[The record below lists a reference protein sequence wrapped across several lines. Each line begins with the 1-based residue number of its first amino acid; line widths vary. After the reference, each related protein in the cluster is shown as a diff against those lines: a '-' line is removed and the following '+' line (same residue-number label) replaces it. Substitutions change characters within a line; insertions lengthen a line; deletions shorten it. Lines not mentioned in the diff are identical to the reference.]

1 MRIYDITLPVH
12 PDLPTWPGD
21 PPIVVERFVKKE
33 DGAPNNVT
41 RIAMCAHTGTHVDA
55 QRHFLGGDV
64 ETVDQISLKTL
75 TGRVYVLDLP
85 DEKLIT
91 AKVLEKAEIPPR
103 TRRLIFKTRNS
114 ALWGESAGF
123 PAHTFKEDFVA
134 ISPDGAEFLVERGVK
149 LVGVDYLSVA
159 TYDDPVPTHEILLK
173 AGIVIIEGLNLS
185 EVSQGRY
192 SLYCLPL
199 KLAGADGAPARA
211 ILIGV

>member
-1 MRIYDITLPVH
+1 MRIYDITLTVT

-21 PPIVVERFVKKE
+21 PPIEVERFVKME
-33 DGAPNNVT
+33 EGAPNNVT

-55 QRHFLGGDV
+55 PRHFLSGDMPA
-64 ETVDQISLKTL
+64 VDELSLKTL
-75 TGRVYVLDLP
+75 TGRVYVLELLDV
-85 DEKLIT
+85 DNIT
-91 AKVLEKAEIPPR
+91 AKVLENADIPPR

-114 ALWGESAGF
+114 RLWSN
-123 PAHTFKEDFVA
+123 PAHEFREDFVSV
-134 ISPDGAEFLVERGVK
+134 SPDGAEFLVERGVK

-159 TYDDPVPTHEILLK
+159 AFNDPVPTHQILLK
-173 AGIVIIEGLNLS
+173 AGIVIIEGLNLT

-199 KLAGADGAPARA
+199 KLAGSDGAPARA